1 MTEAEVRS
9 LVVERAQS
17 WLGYS
22 EADGRH
28 KYIIDIYNSYS
39 PLPHGYA
46 MSYTDPWCAAFV
58 SAVAISCGMDDVLPV
73 ECSCPRQIGLFQA
86 LGRWVEDDGHAPQPG
101 DVIYYGWTD
110 SGNGDFRG
118 MADHVG
124 IVETVKGGSMTVIEG
139 NLSNAVMRRA
149 LDIGGKYI
157 RGYGIPDYAR
167 TAAYVG
173 TWAAPPEEE
182 PTAKPQAS
190 PQRQESVTGLP
201 TLSQGSS
208 GGAVLSVQTLLIHKW
223 AVSCGPDGADGD
235 LGPNTTGAVRQFQS
249 ARGLESDGVVGPD
262 TWGALIGGMA

>member
-101 DVIYYGWTD
+101 DVIYYGWSD
-110 SGNGDFRG
+110 SGSGDFRG

-124 IVETVKGGSMTVIEG
+124 IVETVKGGTMTVIEG
-139 NLSNAVMRRA
+139 NLSNAVGRRA

-157 RGYGIPDYAR
+157 RGYGIPDYASVADYV
-167 TAAYVG
+167 AA
-173 TWAAPPEEE
+173 W
-182 PTAKPQAS
+182 AS
-190 PQRQESVTGLP
+190 PVADEPAVSNLDHSAALP
-201 TLSQGSS
+201 ELSPGST
-208 GGAVLSVQTLLIHKW
+208 GGAVLSAQVLLIHKW
-223 AVSCGPDGADGD
+223 AISCGPDGADGD
-235 LGPNTTGAVRQFQS
+235 FGPNTAEAVRQFKR